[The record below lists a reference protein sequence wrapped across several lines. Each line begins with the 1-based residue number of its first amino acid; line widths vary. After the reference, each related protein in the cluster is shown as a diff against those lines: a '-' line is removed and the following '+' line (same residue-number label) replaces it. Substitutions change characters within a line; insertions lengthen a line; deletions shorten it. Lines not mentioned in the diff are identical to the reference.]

1 MYEDGISRENMNKT
15 NKMIKCPGVV
25 LACHFVCRSRVTSR
39 RACSPVNRRARW
51 LAGNPRLDWS
61 SACTKMPTNWSSSSL
76 FKRVCHYVFELSW
89 KYKCSFIFWDVPLE
103 TAFCFDFTSLFIGW
117 FRFVENQLLNSLICG
132 GCFAVSNFRSNPLPL
147 ADTCNGRLVSCNLHK
162 LQTLFHG

>member
-1 MYEDGISRENMNKT
+1 MYEDGISRENMSKT
-15 NKMIKCPGVV
+15 NKMIKYPGVAV
-25 LACHFVCRSRVTSR
+25 ARHYVCRSRVTSR

-51 LAGNPRLDWS
+51 LAGNPCLDWS

-103 TAFCFDFTSLFIGW
+103 TASSFDFHLFIYW
-117 FRFVENQLLNSLICG
+117 LIQICREPVTELFDSWCLFRRFKFYTKPTSSMH
-132 GCFAVSNFRSNPLPL
+132 AMD
-147 ADTCNGRLVSCNLHK
+147 A
-162 LQTLFHG
+162 LQFT